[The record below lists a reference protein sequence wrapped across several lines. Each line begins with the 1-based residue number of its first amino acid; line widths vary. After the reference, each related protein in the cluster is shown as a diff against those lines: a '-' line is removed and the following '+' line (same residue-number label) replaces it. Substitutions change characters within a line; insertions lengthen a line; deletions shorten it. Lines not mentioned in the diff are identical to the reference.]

1 MSDFP
6 ENTLTFDYTSQ
17 GNVDTLKN
25 RGGAMQNY
33 RLMHWL
39 ADILR
44 NFLCDPVNIKDERIC
59 KLMNLRDGIEEDQL
73 NALFEV
79 GTPFSQD
86 SKKACSTPM
95 IIVSLGQTQYPV
107 RSIGSQLSPVM
118 AENGA
123 VHMSRN
129 IKFKTVA
136 CTVSVATE
144 SYDGTMLLG
153 GLIEDFLLINERLF
167 VQDNNTISEF
177 NVQGSSEPQEI
188 KIGTSANAKTI
199 YQMKIAIQMA
209 GNISW
214 TTDTQGPLFRGI
226 KFNVGMKL

>member
-6 ENTLTFDYTSQ
+6 ENVLQFDYTEA
-17 GNVDTLKN
+17 GNQDSLRN

-39 ADILR
+39 ADILK
-44 NFLCDPVNIKDERIC
+44 NFFSDPINIKDERIC
-59 KLMNLRDGIEEDQL
+59 KLMNLQDSDDEHLDS
-73 NALFEV
+73 LFDV

-86 SKKACSTPM
+86 TKKACSTPM

-107 RSIGSQLSPVM
+107 KDFGIRPSPVM

-123 VHMSRN
+123 VHMSQSL
-129 IKFKTVA
+129 KVKVVG

-153 GLIEDFLLINERLF
+153 GLIEDFLLINEKLF
-167 VQDNNTISEF
+167 VQDNNTLSEF
-177 NVQGSSEPQEI
+177 RVQGSTEPQEI
-188 KIGTSANAKTI
+188 KVGTAANAKTI

-209 GNISW
+209 GSISW

-226 KFNVGMKL
+226 KFKVGMKL

>member
-1 MSDFP
+1 MSEFP
-6 ENTLTFDYTSQ
+6 ENALQFDYTAA
-17 GNVDTLKN
+17 GNPDTLQN

-39 ADILR
+39 ADVLR
-44 NFLCDPVNIKDERIC
+44 NFFSDPINIKDERIC
-59 KLMNLRDGIEEDQL
+59 SLLNLQDADEEHLD
-73 NALFEV
+73 ALFDV

-86 SKKACSTPM
+86 TKKAGSTPM
-95 IIVSLGQTQYPV
+95 IIVSLGQTQFPV
-107 RSIGSQLSPVM
+107 KTVGNLPPPIM

-123 VHMSRN
+123 VHMTQGM
-129 IKFKTVA
+129 KFKVVS

-153 GLIEDFLLINERLF
+153 GLIEDFLLINEKLL
-167 VQDNNTISEF
+167 VQDNQTISEF
-177 NVQGSSEPQEI
+177 IVQGSSEPQEI
-188 KIGTSANAKTI
+188 KVGTSANAKTI

-209 GNISW
+209 GGISW

>member
-6 ENTLTFDYTSQ
+6 ENALQFDYTEA
-17 GNVDTLKN
+17 GNHDSLRN

-39 ADILR
+39 ADILK
-44 NFLCDPVNIKDERIC
+44 NFFSDPINIKDERIC
-59 KLMNLRDGIEEDQL
+59 KLMNLQDSDDEHLDS
-73 NALFEV
+73 LFDV
-79 GTPFSQD
+79 GTPYAQD
-86 SKKACSTPM
+86 TKKACSTPM

-107 RSIGSQLSPVM
+107 KDFGIRSSPVM

-123 VHMSRN
+123 VHMSQSL
-129 IKFKTVA
+129 KVKVVS
-136 CTVSVATE
+136 CTISVATE

-153 GLIEDFLLINERLF
+153 GLIEDFLLINEKLF
-167 VQDNNTISEF
+167 VQENSTLSEF
-177 NVQGSSEPQEI
+177 TVQGSTEPQEI
-188 KIGTSANAKTI
+188 KVGTAANAKTI

-209 GNISW
+209 GSISW